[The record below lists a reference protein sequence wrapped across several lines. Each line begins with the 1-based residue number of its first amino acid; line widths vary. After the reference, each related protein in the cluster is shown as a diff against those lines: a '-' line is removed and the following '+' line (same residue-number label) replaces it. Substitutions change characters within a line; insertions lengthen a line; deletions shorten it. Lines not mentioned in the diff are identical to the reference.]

1 MIVQLTNAGAA
12 LQALATAP
20 LVMTSFS
27 LGTGYNY
34 TPDVAQTSLQGSVVY
49 SNLPGLPVYDNQNM
63 VKYPIYMGDSIGPI
77 TYGEIGL
84 YHNATLFA
92 VCVFDTLVTKNP
104 LDAVANTGGS
114 VVTDMYVPLASSNY
128 EMYANTVQ
136 ANTYKASVLKSVAE
150 LPNSR
155 TTTTNFFV
163 VQNQPKPFLAYTDRV
178 GEWHFDGWRP
188 QGTKS
193 IISSD
198 LQTLVVPVNPDF
210 YVTPG
215 MIVQATSGQDFGTCR
230 HIKTV
235 SYNGNGNKV
244 LGLDAPLGRPLTPN
258 TTVVIL
264 SNIHE
269 LFQGGSF

>member
-12 LQALATAP
+12 LQASATSP
-20 LVMTSFS
+20 LVMTSFA

-34 TPDVAQTSLQGSVVY
+34 VPDAAQVALQGSTVY

-63 VKYPIYMGDSIGPI
+63 VKYPIYLGDSIGPI

-84 YHNATLFA
+84 FHNATLFA
-92 VCVFDTLVTKNP
+92 ICVFETLVTKNP

-114 VVTDMYVPLASSNY
+114 VVTDMYVPLASANY

-155 TTTTNFFV
+155 TTTTNLFV
-163 VQNQPKPFLAYTDRV
+163 IQNIPKPFLAYTDRI

-188 QGTKS
+188 QGVKTVM
-193 IISSD
+193 SSD
-198 LQTLVVPVNPDF
+198 IHTLIVPVAPNF
-210 YVTPG
+210 YITPG
-215 MIVQATSGQDFGTCR
+215 MMIQATSGQDFGTCR
-230 HIKTV
+230 HVKTL
-235 SYNGNGNKV
+235 STNGGGNLV
-244 LGLDAPLGRPLTPN
+244 IGLDAPLGRPLTPG
-258 TTVVIL
+258 TTVTIL

-269 LFQGGSF
+269 VFQGGSF